1 MLKEENSY
9 LKDQVRQF
17 EEKYQYFEDQSEE
30 IKNMER
36 SLLKYSQKISEL
48 LETNILNEQKI
59 HALEKG
65 LDKMRES
72 QQGLLDCK
80 AAKAKLK
87 VK

>member
-1 MLKEENSY
+1 
-9 LKDQVRQF
+9 
-17 EEKYQYFEDQSEE
+17 
-30 IKNMER
+30 MER

-59 HALEKG
+59 HTLEKE
-65 LDKMRES
+65 LDKVRES

>member
-1 MLKEENSY
+1 
-9 LKDQVRQF
+9 
-17 EEKYQYFEDQSEE
+17 
-30 IKNMER
+30 MER
-36 SLLKYSQKISEL
+36 TLLKYSQRISEL

-59 HALEKG
+59 HSLEKE

-72 QQGLLDCK
+72 QQGVFDCK